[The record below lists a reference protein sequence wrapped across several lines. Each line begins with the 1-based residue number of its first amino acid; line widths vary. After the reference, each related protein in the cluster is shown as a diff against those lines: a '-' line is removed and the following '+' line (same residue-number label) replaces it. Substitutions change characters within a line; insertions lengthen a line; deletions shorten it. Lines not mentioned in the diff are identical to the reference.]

1 MDQTTARLLNRTE
14 RGLVLSEPIRAVDT
28 GHPRGSLSIFDVS
41 QKGVEVLN
49 VTQVPLRRKHRGS
62 QQHPPCKSA
71 VRTSV
76 PADHRAGL
84 ECWVCRLSLDARLLT
99 STALETRSLSMP
111 LVEDNENMNH
121 RIIDRQPP
129 LPEHSTRSPNPN
141 QVLPPPRK
149 QPEQTHDKKET
160 PCTSL
165 LHGARVTT
173 SRNSLDRIGRG
184 LPDLLRG
191 CAYADESESLKH
203 RRPPPPGHAAKHHT
217 QEPELSL
224 EVGRQAGQGQ
234 GGES

>member
-1 MDQTTARLLNRTE
+1 MSRRCSCAESTEAPNSILHVSRL
-14 RGLVLSEPIRAVDT
+14 
-28 GHPRGSLSIFDVS
+28 
-41 QKGVEVLN
+41 
-49 VTQVPLRRKHRGS
+49 
-62 QQHPPCKSA
+62 
-71 VRTSV
+71 SV
-76 PADHRAGL
+76 PPYLQITGLDWSAGYAGCL
-84 ECWVCRLSLDARLLT
+84 LMLGSLT
-99 STALETRSLSMP
+99 STTLETRSLSMP

-121 RIIDRQPP
+121 HIINRQPP

-191 CAYADESESLKH
+191 CAYADESEILKH